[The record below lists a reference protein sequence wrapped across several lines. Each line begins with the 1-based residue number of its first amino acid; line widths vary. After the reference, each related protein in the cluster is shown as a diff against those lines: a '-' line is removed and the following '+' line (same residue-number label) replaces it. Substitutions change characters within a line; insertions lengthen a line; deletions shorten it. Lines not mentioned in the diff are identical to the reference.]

1 MHSPLPSISY
11 LPAVCHCSFQG
22 RRNAAVGTEQAD
34 PYLSLVSGLSSPG
47 TLGLFSC
54 FNLVAWVLVFL
65 FVEETRRISLED
77 LDFIYSVPKSKFW
90 RYQLY
95 EYLPW
100 VLKKNLVW
108 IWGLSPVAVDD
119 TADAESVSKHWHRIA
134 KPQLYK
140 PPDYPDDPDDEQF
153 HGSASDLELQSLDWD
168 QDRISTIGRA

>member
-1 MHSPLPSISY
+1 MPDAPTYEWSPD
-11 LPAVCHCSFQG
+11 F
-22 RRNAAVGTEQAD
+22 D
-34 PYLSLVSGLSSPG
+34 SLISGLSSPG

-100 VLKKNLVW
+100 ILRKYSISLFGRNQEAMDNL
-108 IWGLSPVAVDD
+108 
-119 TADAESVSKHWHRIA
+119 ADEEPVSKRRRSLS

-140 PPDYPDDPDDEQF
+140 PPDYPEDHDCHDDHMD
-153 HGSASDLELQSLDWD
+153 ASTIDLELRTLDSD
-168 QDRISTIGRA
+168 EDRITVASRG